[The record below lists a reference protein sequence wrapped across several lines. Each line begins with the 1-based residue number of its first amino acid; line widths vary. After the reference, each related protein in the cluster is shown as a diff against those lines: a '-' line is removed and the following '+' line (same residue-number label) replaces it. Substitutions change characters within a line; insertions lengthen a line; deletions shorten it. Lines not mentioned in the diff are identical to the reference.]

1 MESAWYVVNGVNSTD
16 RQLAVWRGME
26 RRRVLPTRNVRL
38 FVDTQIR
45 HGVMTDERFKQLS
58 KMGEGHQRPHQQLT
72 ALDRFKCNTFRWV
85 RDDND
90 DEVLGRYRPL

>member
-1 MESAWYVVNGVNSTD
+1 
-16 RQLAVWRGME
+16 
-26 RRRVLPTRNVRL
+26 
-38 FVDTQIR
+38 
-45 HGVMTDERFKQLS
+45 MTDERFKQLS